1 MNDDGANRYAV
12 TAVLSVSTQHCKFV
26 MALQNSRQSHLWN
39 WLNRWRIMYCGFTS
53 ENIHFNSSIDA
64 ARRYGALKST

>member
-26 MALQNSRQSHLWN
+26 NGSAK
-39 WLNRWRIMYCGFTS
+39 FTS
-53 ENIHFNSSIDA
+53 IASMKLIEPMTYNVLRIYIGKYPF
-64 ARRYGALKST
+64 